1 MTSAEHLLLR
11 GLVFT
16 VQCLALWVWS
26 ISCQTEIKEQMSV
39 PGIRLGSG
47 HLAGACRLLSLPA
60 AKSFP
65 KTYLLQSRWNLAC
78 SFPTTRTTVAFQA
91 SANLEGWKLPIFD
104 EPQTPYLPPEARVGV
119 NVCVGGSHWVGRGHH
134 NPVPVPLFQEDL
146 DSSHSLA
153 LCCGISPSHLDM
165 PSREL
170 GGTVSPLNQLRIRY
184 KPWPA
189 TGWSLA

>member
-65 KTYLLQSRWNLAC
+65 KTYLLQSRWNLALQ
-78 SFPTTRTTVAFQA
+78 SFPTTRTTGAFQA

-119 NVCVGGSHWVGRGHH
+119 NVCVCGGVS
-134 NPVPVPLFQEDL
+134 
-146 DSSHSLA
+146 
-153 LCCGISPSHLDM
+153 
-165 PSREL
+165 L
-170 GGTVSPLNQLRIRY
+170 GG
-184 KPWPA
+184 
-189 TGWSLA
+189 